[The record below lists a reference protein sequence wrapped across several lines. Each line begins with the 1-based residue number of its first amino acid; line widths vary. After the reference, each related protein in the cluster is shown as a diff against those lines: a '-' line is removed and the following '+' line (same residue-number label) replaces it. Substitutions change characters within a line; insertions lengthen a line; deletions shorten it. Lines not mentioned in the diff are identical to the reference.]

1 MPGTKI
7 ATCCYCGT
15 RAALVLRGRERHELS
30 CSNCGAP
37 LHDMKMLRADH
48 AGTRE
53 TARPSPTRS
62 GPMGDPA
69 RMPQH
74 DPRRRKVKKSKGFGR
89 RFLEEAFD
97 LIEDIF
103 D

>member
-1 MPGTKI
+1 
-7 ATCCYCGT
+7 
-15 RAALVLRGRERHELS
+15 
-30 CSNCGAP
+30 
-37 LHDMKMLRADH
+37 MKMLRADH
-48 AGTRE
+48 GGAV
-53 TARPSPTRS
+53 ARPAPVRT

-69 RMPQH
+69 RGAPMRRGR
-74 DPRRRKVKKSKGFGR
+74 PRKGFGR